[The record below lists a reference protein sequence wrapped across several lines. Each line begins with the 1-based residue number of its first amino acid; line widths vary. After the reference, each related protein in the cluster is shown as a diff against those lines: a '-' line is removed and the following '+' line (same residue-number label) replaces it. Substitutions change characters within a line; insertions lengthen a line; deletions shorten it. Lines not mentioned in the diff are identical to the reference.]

1 MSAKQSD
8 LSNPKYGYDMVVATT
23 QTSVNAT
30 MMEWLSKYKGQPFIQ
45 AYIYDPSA
53 NNGQGGPSP
62 TNYEELKTRLGFDPF
77 IVPANTP
84 MADPRMVKLQE
95 QKFMFAFYTELGLPD
110 FPLEKIPSV
119 IVFNKEGSYVTYN
132 MVTKAFKIIV
142 MQPGLYGPATW
153 VNLSQED
160 AEEPW
165 VFSFTIDLDLRTD
178 NINNHFHNLPLE
190 TQNEIKN
197 LGKDM
202 FSVQQLFL
210 DLNAAGLSDKVNISG
225 LDKSSTAYVF
235 LIQVFMNTYMAQISK
250 DGGIMLGY
258 SVVSKEPFPQEVSLI
273 PTDMNF
279 MISSYKEQDGKPS
292 PEHSAYTLNYLIM
305 SQNRPMHAPVQF
317 TWNWVD
323 QDKVSQHAGIMAVNK
338 TAFVD
343 FLRNLLSPGLKTIA
357 RKPTTYFHIN
367 CIECNIKW
375 GYQNEDTPQWYN
387 VVNAG
392 GAHVLTYTYNNRA
405 FSDDSTYCGVYGTW
419 GNFEAKYNVQSD
431 VYLEGTTVRI
441 VTTATMWMHLNVLG
455 GVTEGNFAKKTSTT
469 SYNIGTDAYGRIKVE
484 RSGPVIT
491 DQSENVD
498 PSWWTKF
505 LTLGAINDMVDKV
518 RNSVKGWLESFLTAD
533 AARIEYMLNSSS
545 GWTFPGSKTYT
556 FMEAQFSDSQDL
568 VTNVMY
574 ISPKTDREVIAQ
586 MLALV
591 KKEPELLLKRADS
604 LESVL
609 AERIPALARQIAE
622 MENNEG

>member
-30 MMEWLSKYKGQPFIQ
+30 MMEWLSKYKGKPFIQ
-45 AYIYDPSA
+45 AYVYDPSA

-62 TNYEELKTRLGFDPF
+62 TNYEELKARIGFDPF
-77 IVPANTP
+77 TIPANTP
-84 MADPRMVKLQE
+84 VADPRMVKLME

-110 FPLEKIPSV
+110 FPLEKIPPI

-132 MVTKAFKIIV
+132 MVAKTFKIIV
-142 MQPGLYGPATW
+142 VQPGLYGPATW
-153 VNLSQED
+153 INLSQD
-160 AEEPW
+160 DSTEPW

-178 NINNHFHNLPLE
+178 NINNHFHNLPPE

-197 LGKDM
+197 LGIDM

-210 DLNAAGLSDKVNISG
+210 DLNAAGLSDKVNIIG

-258 SVVSKEPFPQEVSLI
+258 SVVSKQAFPQNVSLI

-279 MISSYKEQDGKPS
+279 MISSYKDPDGKPS
-292 PEHSAYTLNYLIM
+292 SDHEAYTLNYLIM
-305 SQNRPMHAPVQF
+305 SKDRPMHAPVQF
-317 TWNWVD
+317 SWNWVEKD
-323 QDKVSQHAGIMAVNK
+323 QVSQYAGVMSVNR
-338 TAFVD
+338 TSFID
-343 FLRNLLSPGLKTIA
+343 FLRDVLSPGLGTIA
-357 RKPTTYFHIN
+357 RKPTTHFHIN
-367 CIECNIKW
+367 CIKCDIQW
-375 GYQNEDTPQWYN
+375 GYEKEDTPQWYN

-392 GAHVLTYTYNNRA
+392 GTHVLTYTYNKRA
-405 FSDDSTYCGVYGTW
+405 YSDDSTYCGVYGTW

-431 VYLEGTTVRI
+431 VYLEGTTIRI
-441 VTTATMWMHLNVLG
+441 VTTATMWMHLNVCG

-469 SYNIGTDAYGRIKVE
+469 SYNIGVNAYGRITVS
-484 RSGPVIT
+484 RNGPTVT

-505 LTLGAINDMVDKV
+505 LTLGAINDMVDYV
-518 RNSVKGWLESFLTAD
+518 RNSVKGWLDSFLTAD
-533 AARIEYMLNSSS
+533 ATRIEYMLNSSS
-545 GWTFPGSKTYT
+545 GWTFPGSRTYA
-556 FMEAQFSDSQDL
+556 FMNAQFSDSQDL
-568 VTNVMY
+568 VTNVLFV
-574 ISPKTDREVIAQ
+574 SPKTDREVIAQ

-591 KKEPELLLKRADS
+591 KNEPELLLKRADS
-604 LESVL
+604 LERVL
-609 AERIPALARQIAE
+609 VHKIPKLSRQIAE
-622 MENNEG
+622 MENS